1 MILGRV
7 MGEVWATRKHP
18 AYAGHKL
25 LLVRPL
31 LAYAPSHEVGHLV
44 AVDTVQAGPG
54 DDVVVCLGTP
64 ARRAL
69 GGTNL
74 PVEATICAVVDH
86 VTVADDVGQRPLRWL
101 TPPRLLGP
109 RPA

>member
-7 MGEVWATRKHP
+7 MGEVWATRKHA
-18 AYAGHKL
+18 AYDGRKL
-25 LLVRPL
+25 LIVKPL
-31 LAYAPSHEVGHLV
+31 LAYDGFANGQLV

-74 PVEATICAVVDH
+74 PVEATICAVVDR
-86 VTVADDVGQRPLRWL
+86 VTVAEDVGRRPLRWL
-101 TPPRLLGP
+101 ATPRSLGDD
-109 RPA
+109 A